1 MKQALVA
8 LFALVALV
16 AAETSS
22 STMPLF
28 RWSGHR
34 ELSPKSESADKA
46 LASVLGSGETEV
58 VMVYMMNEAST
69 SSMQTRQA
77 EFTHLEDA
85 LKGAKSSSFAALPVA
100 EVSVD
105 MVLATARAN
114 SVTGTTV
121 EGSKLQAYLAAN
133 TDLMT
138 NNKPEVIVVTFDAEM
153 DGATADSLIG
163 AAEKAVSAATTGKY
177 DSILSTTA
185 SAITTDAG
193 NLAFTFF
200 PSDVVSG
207 VRYIYANLTDANGL
221 PTASPET
228 VFNSLRYGS
237 STYLTPTLLLAL
249 LVMVYAAFL
258 ALASFCCIMNL
269 QTPEKF
275 EGDQESE
282 MKRALRQGD
291 K

>member
-1 MKQALVA
+1 M
-8 LFALVALV
+8 
-16 AAETSS
+16 
-22 STMPLF
+22 
-28 RWSGHR
+28 
-34 ELSPKSESADKA
+34 
-46 LASVLGSGETEV
+46 
-58 VMVYMMNEAST
+58 
-69 SSMQTRQA
+69 
-77 EFTHLEDA
+77 
-85 LKGAKSSSFAALPVA
+85 
-100 EVSVD
+100 
-105 MVLATARAN
+105 
-114 SVTGTTV
+114 
-121 EGSKLQAYLAAN
+121 
-133 TDLMT
+133 
-138 NNKPEVIVVTFDAEM
+138 
-153 DGATADSLIG
+153 IG